1 MKPEDVVIGQRYAI
15 IDNTGDES
23 LERFLCGTNRVV
35 KIVRRADYTSKRF
48 ITEHYG
54 FPINSE
60 WIKRW
65 VPGVGELA
73 EFSDNKI
80 DWYQCIFAG
89 YSHGTMKY
97 PMRVD
102 GGEIGNGY
110 RYVRPVQKKAEPAPD
125 RNQTLTPA
133 EAQLM
138 QTAAVEETIAFDD
151 DWRGAIDIKL
161 DELTRRLDAVEAKD
175 IRAVAHDELLAILF
189 KNWNK
194 TAMPVNPF
202 YARTTDDKGL

>member
-35 KIVRRADYTSKRF
+35 KVLSQDSNNIFLFYL
-48 ITEHYG
+48 EHYDN
-54 FPINSE
+54 PVHDC
-60 WIKRW
+60 WIKCW

-73 EFSDNKI
+73 EFSDGGNKWSGPHAF
-80 DWYQCIFAG
+80 DG
-89 YSHGTMKY
+89 YLPNGIYSFRITGGVGFKY
-97 PMRVD
+97 A
-102 GGEIGNGY
+102 
-110 RYVRPVQKKAEPAPD
+110 RPVQKKAEPD
-125 RNQTLTPA
+125 RKA
-133 EAQLM
+133 
-138 QTAAVEETIAFDD
+138 IDD
-151 DWRGAIDIKL
+151 DWRGQINSKL
-161 DELTRRLDAVEAKD
+161 EDLTRRLDAVEAKD